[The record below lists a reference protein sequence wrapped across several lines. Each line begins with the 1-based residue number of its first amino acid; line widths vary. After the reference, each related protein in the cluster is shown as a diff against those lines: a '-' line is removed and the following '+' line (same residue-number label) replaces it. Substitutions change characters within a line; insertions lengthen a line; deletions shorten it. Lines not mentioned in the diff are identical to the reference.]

1 MSTWVDLKNTA
12 RLKKI
17 YEDRIKIIHLIRDFF
32 WSENFV
38 ETDTPVAVKYP
49 GQEPYLNPVPVKIH
63 DPVGVEFGFHLQ
75 TSPEFAMKKLLAAGW
90 SKIFQICKCFRDCEN
105 FGGQHNTEFTMIEW
119 YRAPGNLEDIMNDTE
134 KLFKYVGRNLGID
147 KIAFKGKEIDIG
159 GKWDRKSMK
168 EVWEKWVGVNLD
180 ELLEFVDPSKS
191 TKLGKLAISLG
202 FAVDET
208 DAFEDVFFK
217 IFLNKIE
224 PNLGNERPV
233 FVYDYP
239 AVMSSLSRRCVNDPR
254 YAERFELY
262 IGGLELA
269 NAFGELVDANEQ
281 KLRLEEDRYKR
292 EILKKET
299 WPVDPDF
306 ISALESGIPNNLT
319 CAGLPAGAHRA
330 EAGGIALGVDR
341 MVLLFTKARD
351 LNEVIFESISEQI
364 VM

>member
-1 MSTWVDLKNTA
+1 MSTWIDLKNTA

-17 YEDRIKIIHLIRDFF
+17 YEERIKIIHLIRDFF
-32 WSENFV
+32 WSENFM
-38 ETDTPVAVKYP
+38 ETDTPIAVKYP
-49 GQEPYLNPVPVKIH
+49 GQEPYLNPVAIKIH
-63 DPVGVEFGFHLQ
+63 NPGAVEYGFHLQ

-90 SKIFQICKCFRDCEN
+90 NKIFQICKCFRDYED

-119 YRAPGNLEDIMNDTE
+119 YRAPGCLEDIMDDTE
-134 KLFKYVGRNLGID
+134 KLFKFVETRLRDSAMARRG
-147 KIAFKGKEIDIG
+147 KIEFKNKEIDIG
-159 GKWDRKSMK
+159 GKWERLSMR
-168 EVWEKWVGVNLD
+168 EVWKKWVGVDLS
-180 ELLEFVDPSKS
+180 ELLEFVGPPRS
-191 TKLGKLAISLG
+191 TKLGQLAISLG
-202 FAVDET
+202 FTVNET
-208 DAFEDVFFK
+208 DAFEDIFFK

-239 AVMSSLSRRCVNDPR
+239 AVMSSLSRRCTVDPR

-269 NAFGELVDANEQ
+269 NAFGELVDAKEQ
-281 KLRLEEDRYKR
+281 KIRLEEDKENRNS
-292 EILKKET
+292 LKKEI

-306 ISALESGIPNNLT
+306 ISALQSGIP
-319 CAGLPAGAHRA
+319 

-351 LNEVIFESISEQI
+351 INEVIFQSIKDQI
-364 VM
+364 NI